1 MHPVNPAPL
10 PGRIEYP
17 ADRRLQAGVRIRDHQ
32 LQPAQPPG
40 FQAAQKLG
48 PERFCLGRADG
59 QADDLAPPIRV
70 HRDSDYRRHRDDPP
84 ALAHLQTGRIQP
96 QVGPLTGQRAVEKLM
111 HPLVYVLAELGN
123 CALGNARQPHGLH
136 QIVDLPRRD
145 AADPYLLNDGHQRL
159 LRRAA
164 RLQKAREV

>member
-70 HRDSDYRRHRDDPP
+70 HRDSDYRRHRNDPP
-84 ALAHLQTGRIQP
+84 ALTHPQIGDIKPQTGP
-96 QVGPLTGQRAVEKLM
+96 FTGQRTVEKLM
-111 HPLVYVLAELGN
+111 HPLIYVLAKLGN
-123 CALGNARQPHGLH
+123 RALGNTRQPHDLH
-136 QIVDLPRRD
+136 QFIHLARRHP
-145 AADPYLLNDGHQRL
+145 ADPCLLNGGN
-159 LRRAA
+159 
-164 RLQKAREV
+164 